1 LIGIDARVNVTFTVT
16 GTSLVPT
23 VTLFNGA
30 RAASTSNTASPYT
43 FTYTLQAGDNG
54 PIVYM
59 VQARDQASAVTSA
72 TFIDSSRTAG
82 MSFVSSSL

>member
-54 PIVYM
+54 PLVYTI
-59 VQARDQASAVTSA
+59 QATNQAAFVTSSA
-72 TFIDSSRTAG
+72 FVDSGRTAG
-82 MSFVSSSL
+82 TLAF